1 MQWIQHTINTNILK
15 YFKTRNFTLNK
26 IELINNIPIP
36 LIKTEEDYTKFA
48 NFVMD
53 LPQKIYNEYH
63 EDINGVLIFID
74 EFQVLKQLDEDVN
87 SFLWYFLA

>member
-1 MQWIQHTINTNILK
+1 
-15 YFKTRNFTLNK
+15 
-26 IELINNIPIP
+26 
-36 LIKTEEDYTKFA
+36 
-48 NFVMD
+48 MD